1 MISHRRGAGCFQTAK
16 PALLMPLSTRS
27 EAVLKPLR
35 ALRLEMSVLDF
46 GSSYSSEDAGGEEHE
61 VAPLEL
67 FFDLVFVFGFVQ
79 ITTFL
84 ADDLTWTGFL
94 RGIALLAALWWAWI
108 CYSWLTNTV
117 PADDELRERVGLLCA
132 TAGMFVVAL
141 AVPNAFGETG
151 VLFGVA
157 YFVVRV
163 LHVGLYTLTTEPE
176 TRQAILRLGPGF
188 LGAPALLV
196 AAGFLD
202 GPFQAGLWIIALAV
216 DYGTPAVRDVTG
228 FSVYAAHFVE
238 RYREIVIIALG
249 ESILAIGLEIGADS
263 PSVSLLVVTVALL
276 GVSFAA
282 TLAWLYFDYVTFAM
296 EDNLA
301 RADGPEQARM
311 ARDTYSYLHLPII
324 MGIILVALGLKKT
337 VAGPGAPLDVIP
349 AVALCGGGAL
359 YLLGDAACRLRDTG
373 TVSVP
378 RLAVVALACA
388 FVPVAIQIPAFLTL
402 LAVVIPFIALAVFE
416 TMGFGFQRRI
426 IHT

>member
-1 MISHRRGAGCFQTAK
+1 
-16 PALLMPLSTRS
+16 
-27 EAVLKPLR
+27 
-35 ALRLEMSVLDF
+35 MSVLDF
-46 GSSYSSEDAGGEEHE
+46 GSSYGNEDASGEEHE

-84 ADDLTWTGFL
+84 ADDLTWTGLL

-117 PADDELRERVGLLCA
+117 PTREGLRERLVLICA
-132 TAGMFVVAL
+132 TAAMFVVAL
-141 AVPNAFGETG
+141 AAPSAFGETG

-163 LHVGLYTLTTEPE
+163 LHVGLYALATEPE
-176 TRQAILRLGPGF
+176 TRQAVLRLGPGF

-196 AAGFLD
+196 VAGFLD
-202 GPFQAGLWIIALAV
+202 GPFQAGLWTIALAI
-216 DYGTPAVRDVTG
+216 DYGTPAVQGVTG

-238 RYREIVIIALG
+238 RYRDIVIIALG

-263 PSVSLLVVTVALL
+263 SSVSLLVVAVALL
-276 GVSFAA
+276 GVAFAA

-301 RADGPEQARM
+301 RADDPEQGRM

-324 MGIILVALGLKKT
+324 IGIIFVALGLKKT

-378 RLAVVALACA
+378 RLAVAALVCA
-388 FVPVAIQIPAFLTL
+388 LVPVAVQVPAFLTL
-402 LAVVIPFIALAVFE
+402 LAVVLPFVALAAFE
-416 TMGFGFQRRI
+416 TMGFSFQRRI
-426 IHT
+426 YYR

>member
-1 MISHRRGAGCFQTAK
+1 
-16 PALLMPLSTRS
+16 
-27 EAVLKPLR
+27 
-35 ALRLEMSVLDF
+35 MSVLDF
-46 GSSYSSEDAGGEEHE
+46 GSSYGNEDASGEEHE

-84 ADDLTWTGFL
+84 ADDLTWTGLL

-117 PADDELRERVGLLCA
+117 PTREGLRERLVLICA
-132 TAGMFVVAL
+132 TAAMFVVAL
-141 AVPNAFGETG
+141 AAPSAFGETG

-163 LHVGLYTLTTEPE
+163 LHVGLYALATEPE
-176 TRQAILRLGPGF
+176 TRQAVLRLGPGF

-196 AAGFLD
+196 VAGFLD
-202 GPFQAGLWIIALAV
+202 GPFQAGLWTIALAI
-216 DYGTPAVRDVTG
+216 DYGTPAVQGVTG

-238 RYREIVIIALG
+238 RYRDIVIIALG

-263 PSVSLLVVTVALL
+263 SSVSLLVVAVALL
-276 GVSFAA
+276 GVAFAA

-324 MGIILVALGLKKT
+324 MGIIFVALGLKKT

-378 RLAVVALACA
+378 RLAVAALVCA
-388 FVPVAIQIPAFLTL
+388 LVPVAVQVPAFLTL
-402 LAVVIPFIALAVFE
+402 LAVVLPFVALAAFE
-416 TMGFGFQRRI
+416 TMGFSFQRRI
-426 IHT
+426 YYR